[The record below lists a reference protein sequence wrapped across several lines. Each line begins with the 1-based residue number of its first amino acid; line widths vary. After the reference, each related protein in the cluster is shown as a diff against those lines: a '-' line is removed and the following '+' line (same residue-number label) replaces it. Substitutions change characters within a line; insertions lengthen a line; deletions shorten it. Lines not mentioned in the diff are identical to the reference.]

1 MDDQKIS
8 FIPYHAI
15 NQFMRNDFRLAVIR
29 SAVLALPDLDHEI
42 GARIDRLTKKF
53 VKVPGFRNSAK
64 APATVKAVA
73 MVKPFEKSPDLV
85 AAILNAWAE
94 SRPEL
99 GRQIFEL
106 LTERGWKL
114 LPIETNRTKL
124 PGFLTRWPADDDFEV
139 LYDAFTAAHPDAE
152 ASIDEVSLMVVWL
165 SSRLPIEK
173 IDKAEME
180 EPDNSV
186 PDSPEEEIHP

>member
-1 MDDQKIS
+1 MDDKKIS

-29 SAVLALPDLDHEI
+29 SAMMALPDLDHGI
-42 GARIDRLTKKF
+42 VAPIDRLTKKL

-64 APATVKAVA
+64 APATIKAVA
-73 MVKPFEKSPDLV
+73 MVKPFEKNPDLV

-99 GRQIFEL
+99 RGLIFEL

-124 PGFLTRWPADDDFEV
+124 PGFLTFWPADDDFEV

-152 ASIDEVSLMVVWL
+152 ASIDEISLMVVWL

-173 IDKAEME
+173 IDKTEME
-180 EPDNSV
+180 EPDISE
-186 PDSPEEEIHP
+186 PDSPEEENPS